1 LNIFF
6 MGTPEFG
13 VKSLEVLTKSR
24 HKVVGVL
31 TNPDR
36 PSGRG
41 NKIIFSPVKQKA
53 IELNIPVFQ
62 PEKINTPEFKAI
74 LDSMRPDLLITVCCS
89 HYITKWIR
97 EYPKYGSINLHP
109 SLLPLYRGTSP
120 IIEPII
126 RGDKKSGIT
135 TFYLDKGWDTGD
147 MIIQR
152 EIPIEPKETGG
163 SLHDKLSLLG
173 SDILLETVNLI
184 EEGKVVRTVQNHEM
198 ACYTDKIFPVH
209 GEIEWSGSS
218 ADIERKIRAYTP
230 FPGTYTYY
238 KGEKVKIWEANT
250 GGEYT
255 GKPGVI
261 IHACEKDGLVI
272 GTGSGLLEIV
282 TLQMPSRK
290 KTGAREFLRGYKMD
304 EGEMLGKKPD
314 ETIQGE

>member
-1 LNIFF
+1 

-13 VKSLEVLTKSR
+13 VKSLEVLAQSK
-24 HKVVGVL
+24 HKIAGVL

-41 NKIIFSPVKQKA
+41 NKVIFSPIKQKA

-62 PEKINTPEFKAI
+62 PEKINTPEFKEI
-74 LDSMRPDLLITVCCS
+74 LDRLKPDLLITVCCS

-97 EYPKYGSINLHP
+97 EYPHFGSINLHP

-147 MIIQR
+147 MIIQS
-152 EIPIEPKETGG
+152 EIPIDEKETGG

-173 SDILLETVNLI
+173 SEILLKTVNLI
-184 EEGKVVRTVQNHEM
+184 EEGKVIITVQNHEL
-198 ACYTDKIFPVH
+198 ACYTDKIFPGH
-209 GEIEWSGSS
+209 GEIVWSCPSIE
-218 ADIERKIRAYTP
+218 IERKIRAFNP
-230 FPGTYTYY
+230 FPGTYTCY

-250 GGEYT
+250 CGEYE
-255 GKPGVI
+255 GKPGI
-261 IHACEKDGLVI
+261 IVHASEKEGLVI
-272 GTGSGLLEIV
+272 GTGQGLLEII

-290 KTGAREFLRGYKMD
+290 KTGAREFLRGYKMNVGETLGEKTD
-304 EGEMLGKKPD
+304 EKSAD
-314 ETIQGE
+314 

>member
-1 LNIFF
+1 MNIFF

-13 VKSLEVLTKSR
+13 VKSLEVLSKSR
-24 HKVVGVL
+24 HKIVGVV

-41 NKIIFSPVKQKA
+41 NKIIFSPIKQKA
-53 IELNIPVFQ
+53 LELNIPVFQ

-74 LDSMRPDLLITVCCS
+74 LDSLRPDLLITVCCS

-97 EYPKYGSINLHP
+97 EYPKFGSINLHP

-126 RGDKKSGIT
+126 RGDKTSGIT

-147 MIIQR
+147 MIIQK

-173 SDILLETVNLI
+173 SEILLETVNQI
-184 EEGKVVRTVQNHEM
+184 EEGKVVRKVQNHDI
-198 ACYTDKIFPVH
+198 ACYTDKIFAGH
-209 GEIEWSGSS
+209 GEIEWTCSS
-218 ADIERKIRAYTP
+218 AEIERKIRAFTP

-250 GGEYT
+250 GGEYDGT
-255 GKPGVI
+255 PGVI
-261 IHACEKDGLVI
+261 VQAGEKEGLII
-272 GTGSGLLEIV
+272 GTGNGLLEII

-304 EGEMLGKKPD
+304 KGEILGKKPD
-314 ETIQGE
+314 ETIQG